1 MLGGKA
7 MAKKNTAAIAEE
19 LAAPILEEMG
29 LQLWDVVYEKE
40 GSGWYLRY
48 YVDKEGGIDINS
60 CEAFSRAISDVLDEA
75 DPIDGSYTL
84 EVSSP
89 GIERQLT
96 RDWHFETLMGQQLLV
111 RLIRPVEG
119 VRDFIGTLTD
129 YRDGTLTLLLD
140 EKTVR
145 IHHDK
150 HHAAYVAGANAA
162 AEKLREIA
170 DGKLDASAT
179 TNWVRNLSFNVSGH
193 VLHTIYWTNMT
204 PDPKK
209 EPQGPLVDAI
219 KEKFGSLEAMM
230 KEFKAASQGVEGSG
244 WGILGVDPMSKTLVI
259 CGAEKHQNLEIPGL
273 VPILVC
279 DVWEHAYYLKHQ
291 NLRADYIEDFCRLIN
306 WDDVERRYQE
316 AMAS

>member
-1 MLGGKA
+1 

-140 EKTVR
+140 EKT
-145 IHHDK
+145 
-150 HHAAYVAGANAA
+150 
-162 AEKLREIA
+162 E
-170 DGKLDASAT
+170 
-179 TNWVRNLSFNVSGH
+179 
-193 VLHTIYWTNMT
+193 
-204 PDPKK
+204 
-209 EPQGPLVDAI
+209 
-219 KEKFGSLEAMM
+219 M
-230 KEFKAASQGVEGSG
+230 K
-244 WGILGVDPMSKTLVI
+244 
-259 CGAEKHQNLEIPGL
+259 
-273 VPILVC
+273 
-279 DVWEHAYYLKHQ
+279 
-291 NLRADYIEDFCRLIN
+291 
-306 WDDVERRYQE
+306 VERGETAFIRLYNDF
-316 AMAS
+316 SGGVSK

>member
-1 MLGGKA
+1 

-48 YVDKEGGIDINS
+48 YVDKEVGIDINS

-140 EKTVR
+140 EKTEM
-145 IHHDK
+145 
-150 HHAAYVAGANAA
+150 N
-162 AEKLREIA
+162 
-170 DGKLDASAT
+170 
-179 TNWVRNLSFNVSGH
+179 
-193 VLHTIYWTNMT
+193 
-204 PDPKK
+204 
-209 EPQGPLVDAI
+209 
-219 KEKFGSLEAMM
+219 
-230 KEFKAASQGVEGSG
+230 
-244 WGILGVDPMSKTLVI
+244 
-259 CGAEKHQNLEIPGL
+259 
-273 VPILVC
+273 
-279 DVWEHAYYLKHQ
+279 
-291 NLRADYIEDFCRLIN
+291 
-306 WDDVERRYQE
+306 VERGETAFIRLYNDF
-316 AMAS
+316 SGGVSK

>member
-1 MLGGKA
+1 

-89 GIERQLT
+89 GIERALT
-96 RDWHFETLMGQQLLV
+96 RDWHFEALMGQQL
-111 RLIRPVEG
+111 PVEG

-140 EKTVR
+140 EKTEM
-145 IHHDK
+145 
-150 HHAAYVAGANAA
+150 N
-162 AEKLREIA
+162 
-170 DGKLDASAT
+170 
-179 TNWVRNLSFNVSGH
+179 
-193 VLHTIYWTNMT
+193 
-204 PDPKK
+204 
-209 EPQGPLVDAI
+209 
-219 KEKFGSLEAMM
+219 
-230 KEFKAASQGVEGSG
+230 
-244 WGILGVDPMSKTLVI
+244 
-259 CGAEKHQNLEIPGL
+259 
-273 VPILVC
+273 
-279 DVWEHAYYLKHQ
+279 
-291 NLRADYIEDFCRLIN
+291 
-306 WDDVERRYQE
+306 VERGETAFIRLYNDF
-316 AMAS
+316 SGGVSK

>member
-1 MLGGKA
+1 

-111 RLIRPVEG
+111 RLIRPVQG

-140 EKTVR
+140 EKTEM
-145 IHHDK
+145 
-150 HHAAYVAGANAA
+150 N
-162 AEKLREIA
+162 
-170 DGKLDASAT
+170 
-179 TNWVRNLSFNVSGH
+179 
-193 VLHTIYWTNMT
+193 
-204 PDPKK
+204 
-209 EPQGPLVDAI
+209 
-219 KEKFGSLEAMM
+219 
-230 KEFKAASQGVEGSG
+230 
-244 WGILGVDPMSKTLVI
+244 
-259 CGAEKHQNLEIPGL
+259 
-273 VPILVC
+273 
-279 DVWEHAYYLKHQ
+279 
-291 NLRADYIEDFCRLIN
+291 
-306 WDDVERRYQE
+306 VERGETAFIRLYNDF
-316 AMAS
+316 SGGVSK

>member
-1 MLGGKA
+1 

-96 RDWHFETLMGQQLLV
+96 RDWHFETLMGQQLLG

-140 EKTVR
+140 EKTEM
-145 IHHDK
+145 
-150 HHAAYVAGANAA
+150 N
-162 AEKLREIA
+162 
-170 DGKLDASAT
+170 
-179 TNWVRNLSFNVSGH
+179 
-193 VLHTIYWTNMT
+193 
-204 PDPKK
+204 
-209 EPQGPLVDAI
+209 
-219 KEKFGSLEAMM
+219 
-230 KEFKAASQGVEGSG
+230 
-244 WGILGVDPMSKTLVI
+244 
-259 CGAEKHQNLEIPGL
+259 
-273 VPILVC
+273 
-279 DVWEHAYYLKHQ
+279 
-291 NLRADYIEDFCRLIN
+291 
-306 WDDVERRYQE
+306 VERGETAFIRLYNDF
-316 AMAS
+316 SGGVSK

>member
-1 MLGGKA
+1 

-119 VRDFIGTLTD
+119 VRDFIGTLTN

-140 EKTVR
+140 EKTEM
-145 IHHDK
+145 
-150 HHAAYVAGANAA
+150 N
-162 AEKLREIA
+162 
-170 DGKLDASAT
+170 
-179 TNWVRNLSFNVSGH
+179 
-193 VLHTIYWTNMT
+193 
-204 PDPKK
+204 
-209 EPQGPLVDAI
+209 
-219 KEKFGSLEAMM
+219 
-230 KEFKAASQGVEGSG
+230 
-244 WGILGVDPMSKTLVI
+244 
-259 CGAEKHQNLEIPGL
+259 
-273 VPILVC
+273 
-279 DVWEHAYYLKHQ
+279 
-291 NLRADYIEDFCRLIN
+291 
-306 WDDVERRYQE
+306 VERGETAFIRLYNDF
-316 AMAS
+316 SGGVSK

>member
-1 MLGGKA
+1 

-96 RDWHFETLMGQQLLV
+96 RDWRFEALMGQQLLV

-119 VRDFIGTLTD
+119 ERDFIGTLTD

-140 EKTVR
+140 EKTEM
-145 IHHDK
+145 
-150 HHAAYVAGANAA
+150 N
-162 AEKLREIA
+162 
-170 DGKLDASAT
+170 
-179 TNWVRNLSFNVSGH
+179 
-193 VLHTIYWTNMT
+193 
-204 PDPKK
+204 
-209 EPQGPLVDAI
+209 
-219 KEKFGSLEAMM
+219 
-230 KEFKAASQGVEGSG
+230 
-244 WGILGVDPMSKTLVI
+244 
-259 CGAEKHQNLEIPGL
+259 
-273 VPILVC
+273 
-279 DVWEHAYYLKHQ
+279 
-291 NLRADYIEDFCRLIN
+291 
-306 WDDVERRYQE
+306 VERGETAFIRLYNDF
-316 AMAS
+316 SGGVSK

>member
-1 MLGGKA
+1 

-140 EKTVR
+140 EKTEM
-145 IHHDK
+145 
-150 HHAAYVAGANAA
+150 N
-162 AEKLREIA
+162 
-170 DGKLDASAT
+170 
-179 TNWVRNLSFNVSGH
+179 
-193 VLHTIYWTNMT
+193 
-204 PDPKK
+204 
-209 EPQGPLVDAI
+209 
-219 KEKFGSLEAMM
+219 
-230 KEFKAASQGVEGSG
+230 
-244 WGILGVDPMSKTLVI
+244 
-259 CGAEKHQNLEIPGL
+259 
-273 VPILVC
+273 
-279 DVWEHAYYLKHQ
+279 
-291 NLRADYIEDFCRLIN
+291 
-306 WDDVERRYQE
+306 VERGESAFIRLYNDC
-316 AMAS
+316 SGGVSK

>member
-1 MLGGKA
+1 

-40 GSGWYLRY
+40 GSGWYLRF

-89 GIERQLT
+89 GIERALT

-140 EKTVR
+140 EKTEM
-145 IHHDK
+145 
-150 HHAAYVAGANAA
+150 N
-162 AEKLREIA
+162 
-170 DGKLDASAT
+170 
-179 TNWVRNLSFNVSGH
+179 
-193 VLHTIYWTNMT
+193 
-204 PDPKK
+204 
-209 EPQGPLVDAI
+209 
-219 KEKFGSLEAMM
+219 
-230 KEFKAASQGVEGSG
+230 
-244 WGILGVDPMSKTLVI
+244 
-259 CGAEKHQNLEIPGL
+259 
-273 VPILVC
+273 
-279 DVWEHAYYLKHQ
+279 
-291 NLRADYIEDFCRLIN
+291 
-306 WDDVERRYQE
+306 VERGETAFIRLYNDF
-316 AMAS
+316 SGGVSK

>member
-1 MLGGKA
+1 

-89 GIERQLT
+89 GIERALT
-96 RDWHFETLMGQQLLV
+96 RDWHFEEYLGAPVNV

-140 EKTVR
+140 EKTEM
-145 IHHDK
+145 
-150 HHAAYVAGANAA
+150 N
-162 AEKLREIA
+162 
-170 DGKLDASAT
+170 
-179 TNWVRNLSFNVSGH
+179 
-193 VLHTIYWTNMT
+193 
-204 PDPKK
+204 
-209 EPQGPLVDAI
+209 
-219 KEKFGSLEAMM
+219 
-230 KEFKAASQGVEGSG
+230 
-244 WGILGVDPMSKTLVI
+244 
-259 CGAEKHQNLEIPGL
+259 
-273 VPILVC
+273 
-279 DVWEHAYYLKHQ
+279 
-291 NLRADYIEDFCRLIN
+291 
-306 WDDVERRYQE
+306 VERGETAFIRLYNDF
-316 AMAS
+316 SGGVSK

>member
-1 MLGGKA
+1 

-140 EKTVR
+140 EKTEM
-145 IHHDK
+145 
-150 HHAAYVAGANAA
+150 N
-162 AEKLREIA
+162 
-170 DGKLDASAT
+170 
-179 TNWVRNLSFNVSGH
+179 
-193 VLHTIYWTNMT
+193 
-204 PDPKK
+204 
-209 EPQGPLVDAI
+209 
-219 KEKFGSLEAMM
+219 
-230 KEFKAASQGVEGSG
+230 
-244 WGILGVDPMSKTLVI
+244 
-259 CGAEKHQNLEIPGL
+259 
-273 VPILVC
+273 
-279 DVWEHAYYLKHQ
+279 
-291 NLRADYIEDFCRLIN
+291 
-306 WDDVERRYQE
+306 VERGETAFIRMYNDF
-316 AMAS
+316 SGGVSK

>member
-1 MLGGKA
+1 

-48 YVDKEGGIDINS
+48 YVDKEGGNDINS

-140 EKTVR
+140 EKTEM
-145 IHHDK
+145 
-150 HHAAYVAGANAA
+150 N
-162 AEKLREIA
+162 
-170 DGKLDASAT
+170 
-179 TNWVRNLSFNVSGH
+179 
-193 VLHTIYWTNMT
+193 
-204 PDPKK
+204 
-209 EPQGPLVDAI
+209 
-219 KEKFGSLEAMM
+219 
-230 KEFKAASQGVEGSG
+230 
-244 WGILGVDPMSKTLVI
+244 
-259 CGAEKHQNLEIPGL
+259 
-273 VPILVC
+273 
-279 DVWEHAYYLKHQ
+279 
-291 NLRADYIEDFCRLIN
+291 
-306 WDDVERRYQE
+306 VERGETAFIRLYNDF
-316 AMAS
+316 SGGVSK

>member
-1 MLGGKA
+1 

-140 EKTVR
+140 EKTEMNVER
-145 IHHDK
+145 
-150 HHAAYVAGANAA
+150 G
-162 AEKLREIA
+162 EIA
-170 DGKLDASAT
+170 FIRLYNDFSGG
-179 TNWVRNLSFNVSGH
+179 VS
-193 VLHTIYWTNMT
+193 
-204 PDPKK
+204 K
-209 EPQGPLVDAI
+209 
-219 KEKFGSLEAMM
+219 
-230 KEFKAASQGVEGSG
+230 
-244 WGILGVDPMSKTLVI
+244 
-259 CGAEKHQNLEIPGL
+259 
-273 VPILVC
+273 
-279 DVWEHAYYLKHQ
+279 
-291 NLRADYIEDFCRLIN
+291 
-306 WDDVERRYQE
+306 
-316 AMAS
+316 

>member
-1 MLGGKA
+1 MSFGGKMPLFCDETALFVQNSACKALQFVIQYYLEYGSRKKEWGDPLFSFMLGGKA

-89 GIERQLT
+89 GIERALT
-96 RDWHFETLMGQQLLV
+96 RDWHFEALMGQQLLV

-140 EKTVR
+140 EKTEM
-145 IHHDK
+145 
-150 HHAAYVAGANAA
+150 N
-162 AEKLREIA
+162 
-170 DGKLDASAT
+170 
-179 TNWVRNLSFNVSGH
+179 
-193 VLHTIYWTNMT
+193 
-204 PDPKK
+204 
-209 EPQGPLVDAI
+209 
-219 KEKFGSLEAMM
+219 
-230 KEFKAASQGVEGSG
+230 
-244 WGILGVDPMSKTLVI
+244 
-259 CGAEKHQNLEIPGL
+259 
-273 VPILVC
+273 
-279 DVWEHAYYLKHQ
+279 
-291 NLRADYIEDFCRLIN
+291 
-306 WDDVERRYQE
+306 VERGETAFIRLYNDF
-316 AMAS
+316 SGGVSK

>member
-1 MLGGKA
+1 

-96 RDWHFETLMGQQLLV
+96 RDWHFEVLMGQQLLV

-129 YRDGTLTLLLD
+129 YRDGTMTLLLD
-140 EKTVR
+140 EETEM
-145 IHHDK
+145 
-150 HHAAYVAGANAA
+150 N
-162 AEKLREIA
+162 
-170 DGKLDASAT
+170 
-179 TNWVRNLSFNVSGH
+179 
-193 VLHTIYWTNMT
+193 
-204 PDPKK
+204 
-209 EPQGPLVDAI
+209 
-219 KEKFGSLEAMM
+219 
-230 KEFKAASQGVEGSG
+230 
-244 WGILGVDPMSKTLVI
+244 
-259 CGAEKHQNLEIPGL
+259 
-273 VPILVC
+273 
-279 DVWEHAYYLKHQ
+279 
-291 NLRADYIEDFCRLIN
+291 
-306 WDDVERRYQE
+306 VERGETAFIRLYNDF
-316 AMAS
+316 SGGVSK

>member
-1 MLGGKA
+1 

-129 YRDGTLTLLLD
+129 YRDGTLTLMLD
-140 EKTVR
+140 EKTEM
-145 IHHDK
+145 
-150 HHAAYVAGANAA
+150 N
-162 AEKLREIA
+162 
-170 DGKLDASAT
+170 
-179 TNWVRNLSFNVSGH
+179 
-193 VLHTIYWTNMT
+193 
-204 PDPKK
+204 
-209 EPQGPLVDAI
+209 
-219 KEKFGSLEAMM
+219 
-230 KEFKAASQGVEGSG
+230 
-244 WGILGVDPMSKTLVI
+244 
-259 CGAEKHQNLEIPGL
+259 
-273 VPILVC
+273 
-279 DVWEHAYYLKHQ
+279 
-291 NLRADYIEDFCRLIN
+291 
-306 WDDVERRYQE
+306 VERGETAFIRLYNDF
-316 AMAS
+316 SGGVSK

>member
-1 MLGGKA
+1 

-48 YVDKEGGIDINS
+48 YVDKEGGGIDINS

-89 GIERQLT
+89 GIERALT
-96 RDWHFETLMGQQLLV
+96 RDWHFEALMGPQLLV

-140 EKTVR
+140 EKTEM
-145 IHHDK
+145 
-150 HHAAYVAGANAA
+150 N
-162 AEKLREIA
+162 
-170 DGKLDASAT
+170 
-179 TNWVRNLSFNVSGH
+179 
-193 VLHTIYWTNMT
+193 
-204 PDPKK
+204 
-209 EPQGPLVDAI
+209 
-219 KEKFGSLEAMM
+219 
-230 KEFKAASQGVEGSG
+230 
-244 WGILGVDPMSKTLVI
+244 
-259 CGAEKHQNLEIPGL
+259 
-273 VPILVC
+273 
-279 DVWEHAYYLKHQ
+279 
-291 NLRADYIEDFCRLIN
+291 
-306 WDDVERRYQE
+306 VERGETAFIRLYNDF
-316 AMAS
+316 SGGVSK

>member
-1 MLGGKA
+1 

-89 GIERQLT
+89 GIERALT

-140 EKTVR
+140 EKTEM
-145 IHHDK
+145 
-150 HHAAYVAGANAA
+150 N
-162 AEKLREIA
+162 
-170 DGKLDASAT
+170 
-179 TNWVRNLSFNVSGH
+179 
-193 VLHTIYWTNMT
+193 
-204 PDPKK
+204 
-209 EPQGPLVDAI
+209 
-219 KEKFGSLEAMM
+219 
-230 KEFKAASQGVEGSG
+230 
-244 WGILGVDPMSKTLVI
+244 
-259 CGAEKHQNLEIPGL
+259 
-273 VPILVC
+273 
-279 DVWEHAYYLKHQ
+279 
-291 NLRADYIEDFCRLIN
+291 
-306 WDDVERRYQE
+306 VERGETAFIRLYNDF
-316 AMAS
+316 SGGVSK

>member
-1 MLGGKA
+1 

-89 GIERQLT
+89 GIERALT
-96 RDWHFETLMGQQLLV
+96 RDWHFEALMGQQQLLV

-140 EKTVR
+140 EKTEM
-145 IHHDK
+145 
-150 HHAAYVAGANAA
+150 N
-162 AEKLREIA
+162 
-170 DGKLDASAT
+170 
-179 TNWVRNLSFNVSGH
+179 
-193 VLHTIYWTNMT
+193 
-204 PDPKK
+204 
-209 EPQGPLVDAI
+209 
-219 KEKFGSLEAMM
+219 
-230 KEFKAASQGVEGSG
+230 
-244 WGILGVDPMSKTLVI
+244 
-259 CGAEKHQNLEIPGL
+259 
-273 VPILVC
+273 
-279 DVWEHAYYLKHQ
+279 
-291 NLRADYIEDFCRLIN
+291 
-306 WDDVERRYQE
+306 VERGETAFIRLYNDF
-316 AMAS
+316 SGGVSK

>member
-1 MLGGKA
+1 

-89 GIERQLT
+89 GIERALT

-129 YRDGTLTLLLD
+129 YRDSTLTLLLD
-140 EKTVR
+140 EKTEM
-145 IHHDK
+145 
-150 HHAAYVAGANAA
+150 N
-162 AEKLREIA
+162 
-170 DGKLDASAT
+170 
-179 TNWVRNLSFNVSGH
+179 
-193 VLHTIYWTNMT
+193 
-204 PDPKK
+204 
-209 EPQGPLVDAI
+209 
-219 KEKFGSLEAMM
+219 
-230 KEFKAASQGVEGSG
+230 
-244 WGILGVDPMSKTLVI
+244 
-259 CGAEKHQNLEIPGL
+259 
-273 VPILVC
+273 
-279 DVWEHAYYLKHQ
+279 
-291 NLRADYIEDFCRLIN
+291 
-306 WDDVERRYQE
+306 VERGETAFIRLYNDF
-316 AMAS
+316 SGGVSK

>member
-1 MLGGKA
+1 

-89 GIERQLT
+89 GIERALT
-96 RDWHFETLMGQQLLV
+96 RDWHVEALMGQQLLV

-140 EKTVR
+140 EETEM
-145 IHHDK
+145 
-150 HHAAYVAGANAA
+150 N
-162 AEKLREIA
+162 
-170 DGKLDASAT
+170 
-179 TNWVRNLSFNVSGH
+179 
-193 VLHTIYWTNMT
+193 
-204 PDPKK
+204 
-209 EPQGPLVDAI
+209 
-219 KEKFGSLEAMM
+219 
-230 KEFKAASQGVEGSG
+230 
-244 WGILGVDPMSKTLVI
+244 
-259 CGAEKHQNLEIPGL
+259 
-273 VPILVC
+273 
-279 DVWEHAYYLKHQ
+279 
-291 NLRADYIEDFCRLIN
+291 
-306 WDDVERRYQE
+306 VERGETAFIRLYNDF
-316 AMAS
+316 SGGVSK